1 MKHQLRKSVK
11 PFLLELLVYTALI
24 VAYYFLVLHFLGDGL
39 QQLYQ
44 QERRVYAALALGL
57 IVGQG
62 LLLELLTRALLGWIA
77 PRTEDR

>member
-1 MKHQLRKSVK
+1 MKYQLKSLK
-11 PFLLELLVYTALI
+11 PFLLELCVYAVLI

-39 QQLYQ
+39 QRLYQ

-62 LLLELLTRALLGWIA
+62 LLLELLTRTLLGWIA